1 MDTIQHLF
9 DGFKI
14 ALTLMNL
21 FYCFIGVL
29 WGTIVGVLP
38 GIGPMGGLAIL
49 LPMTFKM
56 EPTSGIIML
65 AGIFYG
71 AMYGGS
77 TTSILLNIPGEAASV
92 VTCIDGYQMARKG
105 RAGPALVVSALGS
118 FVGGTLSIVALMLFA
133 PPLAKVMLKI
143 GPGEEFSLM
152 LLALIVMSFV
162 SRAPMLK
169 TLTMILLGL
178 LFATVGMDPFTAHPR
193 FTFGYTGFAEGL
205 GFISMAIGLFGISE
219 ILINFEEI
227 ASVEALKPTL
237 KSLLPRW
244 KDLKDSAGAV
254 GRGSL
259 IGLVFGF
266 IPGAAHIISA
276 FVSYA
281 VEKKISKHPEEFGTG
296 RIEAVA
302 GPETANNAATGSA
315 LVPLLV
321 LGIPAIPSTALLMS
335 ALLVHNINPGPQ
347 LIQNHPDIFWGLI
360 ASMYVGNCMLV
371 FLNLPLVGIFVNFL
385 RIPYSYLAPTILVIC
400 IVGVYGVS
408 FNTIDIAVMGIFG
421 MIGYLLRK
429 FRFDV
434 STLILA
440 VVLGDRIEM
449 SFRRALTISEGSLL
463 ILIKSSFSKVFVIAA
478 LLILIL
484 QTIAWLSGFR
494 IRGETE
500 SSNDQY

>member
-1 MDTIQHLF
+1 MEIVQHLF
-9 DGFKI
+9 QGFQI
-14 ALTLMNL
+14 ALTPMNL
-21 FYCFIGVL
+21 LYCFLGVL

-56 EPTSGIIML
+56 EATSGIIML

-92 VTCIDGYQMARKG
+92 VTSIDGYQMARKG
-105 RAGPALVVSALGS
+105 RGGPALVVAALGS

-162 SRAPMLK
+162 SSASMLK
-169 TLTMILLGL
+169 TLMMIILGL
-178 LFATVGMDPFTAHPR
+178 LIATVGMDLFTAYPR

-205 GFISMAIGLFGISE
+205 GFIPMAIGLFGISE

-227 ASVEALKPTL
+227 TSVKVLKPTFR
-237 KSLLPRW
+237 SLFPRW
-244 KDLKDSAGAV
+244 KDLRDSAGAI

-259 IGLVFGF
+259 IGLAFGF
-266 IPGAAHIISA
+266 IPGASHIIST

-281 VEKKISKHPEEFGTG
+281 VEKKISKHPEEFGQG
-296 RIEAVA
+296 RIEGVA
-302 GPETANNAATGSA
+302 GPETANNAATGTA

-347 LIQNHPDIFWGLI
+347 FIQSHPDVFWGLI

-371 FLNLPLVGIFVNFL
+371 LLNLPLVGIFINFL
-385 RIPYSYLAPTILVIC
+385 RIPYHYLAPTILVIC

-408 FNTIDIAVMGIFG
+408 FNMIDIAMMGIFG
-421 MIGYLLRK
+421 IIGYLLRK

-434 STLILA
+434 SPLILA
-440 VVLGDRIEM
+440 VVLGDKIEM
-449 SFRRALTISEGSLL
+449 SLRRALTISEGSLW
-463 ILIKSSFSKVFVIAA
+463 IFFTSSFSKVFVIAG
-478 LLILIL
+478 ILIL
-484 QTIAWLSGFR
+484 VLQTTAWILGFR
-494 IRGETE
+494 IRRENAP
-500 SSNDQY
+500 SN